1 MVGITKFFFNK
12 IKIPTHIKTTTIL
25 IIRSDSARIPAGKI
39 IILATNAAKV
49 EYATQ
54 LNHSK
59 VFDFAFTFS
68 DVNAP
73 ENLDINVATDVTIIA
88 RMIILRSIFTPK

>member
-1 MVGITKFFFNK
+1 MRMHDVHSPKTRRQIPK
-12 IKIPTHIKTTTIL
+12 IKTDGMAPK
-25 IIRSDSARIPAGKI
+25 
-39 IILATNAAKV
+39 
-49 EYATQ
+49 TQ